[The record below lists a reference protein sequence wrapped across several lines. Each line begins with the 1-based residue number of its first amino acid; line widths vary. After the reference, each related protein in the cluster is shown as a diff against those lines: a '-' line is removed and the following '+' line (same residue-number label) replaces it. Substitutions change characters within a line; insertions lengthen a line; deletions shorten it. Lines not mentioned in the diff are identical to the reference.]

1 MTTKTTRGRGIGK
14 RRRSLRSLPIHVML
28 LLLVWLLVV
37 VGHHTTMGFGTRSST
52 TPFYPAKGCH
62 GPGTSM
68 MTLQSISSGAS
79 SSGSSSSCRST
90 TTLFSL
96 STSTDSTSS
105 DHRFYAIDHADP
117 IALQRFDPTLV
128 PSLVSGSEKDKD
140 HDDDADTT
148 NICWIAVYRNPQYVV
163 RRTSSTDSQRRQELF
178 QAMKI
183 ATNPNTYNNNSN
195 DDDEEE
201 NEDATTMKNEKREKS
216 SVLSS
221 SVTALKWADT
231 LQISPPPTA
240 DDMMDVPIAVARLYP
255 STIHSSNSNNREKNY
270 NENQEEAAEEDDST
284 STSTPTRST
293 TKQTWIVDSLRC
305 SLPKEL
311 TNPECDGGSE
321 YLEAIGVAVDASLMR
336 IFRPS
341 SPPYPQGNQEEEEK
355 GEPQSSSR
363 RMMTSPPPPPP
374 VVFDGSIRVKSTIY
388 TRTVLEQR
396 GFRPVESLS
405 RDMATHY
412 FCRDTCLQRYTQR
425 ITNHTNNSD
434 DNNNN
439 NNNNDSNMFLS
450 PVARS
455 ISHSIVSLLQSQ
467 LEFLETIPPEADA
480 FMASSKGDEERR
492 DLDEPIMD
500 PWAGIKMQL

>member
-1 MTTKTTRGRGIGK
+1 
-14 RRRSLRSLPIHVML
+14 
-28 LLLVWLLVV
+28 
-37 VGHHTTMGFGTRSST
+37 
-52 TPFYPAKGCH
+52 
-62 GPGTSM
+62 M
-68 MTLQSISSGAS
+68 MTLRSISSGAS
-79 SSGSSSSCRST
+79 NSGSSSSRST
-90 TTLFSL
+90 TTSFTL
-96 STSTDSTSS
+96 STSRDSISS
-105 DHRFYAIDHADP
+105 DHRFYAIDHPDP

-128 PSLVSGSEKDKD
+128 PSLVSGNQKDED
-140 HDDDADTT
+140 DTT
-148 NICWIAVYRNPQYVV
+148 NVCWIAVYRNPHYVV
-163 RRTSSTDSQRRQELF
+163 RRTSSSTGESRTSAHDYQRRQELF

-183 ATNPNTYNNNSN
+183 ATDPNTYNNNN
-195 DDDEEE
+195 DDDNEE
-201 NEDATTMKNEKREKS
+201 NDDATTTKNEKREES
-216 SVLSS
+216 SVLSA

-231 LQISPPPTA
+231 LQISPPPTT
-240 DDMMDVPIAVARLYP
+240 DMMDVPIAVARLYP
-255 STIHSSNSNNREKNY
+255 STIHSSSSNSNSNNRGDNDNPHQK
-270 NENQEEAAEEDDST
+270 EEEEGST

-336 IFRPS
+336 IFRQLP
-341 SPPYPQGNQEEEEK
+341 PPYPQGNQEEEEK
-355 GEPQSSSR
+355 VEPQSSSR
-363 RMMTSPPPPPP
+363 LMTSPPPSPPPP

-412 FCRDTCLQRYTQR
+412 FCRDTCLQMYTQR
-425 ITNHTNNSD
+425 IKNRTNHS
-434 DNNNN
+434 DNNND
-439 NNNNDSNMFLS
+439 NNDANTFLS

-467 LEFLETIPPEADA
+467 LEYLGTIPPEADA
-480 FMASSKGDEERR
+480 AIASSKGDEERN

>member
-1 MTTKTTRGRGIGK
+1 
-14 RRRSLRSLPIHVML
+14 ML
-28 LLLVWLLVV
+28 LLLVWLLLV

-52 TPFYPAKGCH
+52 TPFYPAKGRQ
-62 GPGTSM
+62 GSGTSL
-68 MTLQSISSGAS
+68 MTLRSISSGAS
-79 SSGSSSSCRST
+79 SGSSSSSSRST
-90 TTLFSL
+90 TAPFNL
-96 STSTDSTSS
+96 SPSTDSTSGH
-105 DHRFYAIDHADP
+105 HRFYAIDHADP

-128 PSLVSGSEKDKD
+128 PSLVSGSQKDED
-140 HDDDADTT
+140 YHDDT
-148 NICWIAVYRNPQYVV
+148 NVCWIAVYRNPHYVV
-163 RRTSSTDSQRRQELF
+163 RRTSSSTGESRTSAHDYQRRLELF

-183 ATNPNTYNNNSN
+183 ATDPNTYNNNDDDD
-195 DDDEEE
+195 DDDE
-201 NEDATTMKNEKREKS
+201 NQDATTMKNEKREES

-231 LQISPPPTA
+231 LQISLPPTT

-255 STIHSSNSNNREKNY
+255 STIHSSNSNSNNHENNY
-270 NENQEEAAEEDDST
+270 NEQQEEEDGST
-284 STSTPTRST
+284 STLTPPRT

-434 DNNNN
+434 
-439 NNNNDSNMFLS
+439 NNNDNNDANTFLS

-467 LEFLETIPPEADA
+467 LEYLGTIPPEADA
-480 FMASSKGDEERR
+480 AMASSKGDEERR